1 MKYSWL
7 KYSEQEN
14 GGYCL
19 PCVLFYRSESLRSD
33 PGVLVKNPL
42 SNFKKAL
49 ESLHKHAEKSYHKT
63 TVVKMDEF
71 LKVMTG
77 QQPSIRVRLNEA
89 AMQLVAS
96 NRRKL
101 QSIIETIL
109 LCGRQNIP
117 LRGHRD
123 SGLDIERSSTE
134 NHGNFWALLQFRVDA
149 GDLVLRD
156 HLANTPRNAMYT
168 SPDIQ
173 NQIVDILGDHIQ
185 EKILLKVRKAQLF
198 TIIADEVTDCSN
210 REQLGL
216 VLRYVDPD
224 NCCIRED
231 IVTFLNCDSGITGDV
246 LAEKMITFIQT
257 HGLVPTKLRGQ
268 AYDGAG
274 NMSGKTKGAAARISS
289 RYPLALYI
297 HCASHCLN
305 LAVVKSLEEANVR
318 NMIGIVNRA
327 SIFFSAHPKR
337 QRKLEEAID
346 ATQPESS
353 VRKLKDLC
361 RTRWIERIDA
371 LDRFQ
376 TLHPS
381 IVACMECIATEGSS
395 KWTPDSLTDA
405 STLLL
410 ALTTT
415 GFLSAL
421 VIASTCLNYLLALT
435 RSLQAE
441 AKDIVEAM
449 SEINHVKTAL
459 RNIRE
464 NVDVHHG
471 EWFAKVER
479 MCDSVGIE
487 PSLPR
492 VCGRQHHRAN
502 VPAQTPCEYYRCI
515 ITIPVLDHLISELD
529 TRFSKHQQTA
539 LQGLYLVP
547 SVLTTLEVEEISSKV
562 CQLEDMYGDDLP
574 HPSSLRSELHCW
586 HLKWKQQEEEHGR
599 CSLPTTPSISLP
611 HASSLFPN
619 IKVLLLILCTLP
631 VTSCS
636 AERSFS
642 GLKRIK
648 TALRST
654 MGNE

>member
-1 MKYSWL
+1 MYNDRIHDRSASPSPTPPPEKQPRLSPEKDIGSFTKKASADVTDHDKYQLIVNHFVPEPAYNFPKNAGGRSFQHQWLMKYPWL

-19 PCVLFYRSESLRSD
+19 PCVLFYRSENLRSD

-63 TVVKMDEF
+63 TGVKMDEF
-71 LKVMTG
+71 LKVITG

-109 LCGRQNIP
+109 LCGRHNIP

-185 EKILLKVRKAQLF
+185 EKNLLKVRKAQLF

-231 IVTFLNCDSGITGDV
+231 LVTFLNCDSGITGDV

-274 NMSGKTKGAAARISS
+274 NMSGKTKGAAARM
-289 RYPLALYI
+289 
-297 HCASHCLN
+297 
-305 LAVVKSLEEANVR
+305 SL
-318 NMIGIVNRA
+318 G
-327 SIFFSAHPKR
+327 
-337 QRKLEEAID
+337 
-346 ATQPESS
+346 
-353 VRKLKDLC
+353 
-361 RTRWIERIDA
+361 
-371 LDRFQ
+371 
-376 TLHPS
+376 
-381 IVACMECIATEGSS
+381 
-395 KWTPDSLTDA
+395 
-405 STLLL
+405 TLLL
-410 ALTTT
+410 
-415 GFLSAL
+415 
-421 VIASTCLNYLLALT
+421 STF
-435 RSLQAE
+435 
-441 AKDIVEAM
+441 IV
-449 SEINHVKTAL
+449 L
-459 RNIRE
+459 RT
-464 NVDVHHG
+464 V
-471 EWFAKVER
+471 
-479 MCDSVGIE
+479 
-487 PSLPR
+487 
-492 VCGRQHHRAN
+492 
-502 VPAQTPCEYYRCI
+502 
-515 ITIPVLDHLISELD
+515 
-529 TRFSKHQQTA
+529 
-539 LQGLYLVP
+539 
-547 SVLTTLEVEEISSKV
+547 
-562 CQLEDMYGDDLP
+562 
-574 HPSSLRSELHCW
+574 
-586 HLKWKQQEEEHGR
+586 
-599 CSLPTTPSISLP
+599 
-611 HASSLFPN
+611 
-619 IKVLLLILCTLP
+619 
-631 VTSCS
+631 
-636 AERSFS
+636 
-642 GLKRIK
+642 
-648 TALRST
+648 
-654 MGNE
+654 